1 MNIRER
7 LVGALLRVYPFE
19 WRREYGSELMELLL
33 SRPLSAGICAD
44 VLWNG
49 VRQRVRSLD
58 PSTVLGLG
66 MMLAVLAG
74 LAWNIIAPRPY
85 GEGWT
90 GLLVPSSKTLPT
102 IDVRPLNSELYL
114 LFLLGTGCWLQLR
127 RGGRPSRSGLA
138 AMRICFI
145 ASIPIMVAGLLMLF
159 GVMEVTVAGPG
170 DTLTT
175 FHEHGLTYTYYSR
188 DHHSPAPLSILVAP
202 LFRLPESW
210 LWGTLGGSLG
220 QWILRIFRNWLPT

>member
-1 MNIRER
+1 MNINQR

-19 WRREYGSELMELLL
+19 WRREYGSELRELLL

-175 FHEHGLTYTYYSR
+175 FHEHGLM
-188 DHHSPAPLSILVAP
+188 
-202 LFRLPESW
+202 
-210 LWGTLGGSLG
+210 
-220 QWILRIFRNWLPT
+220 